1 MLVKICTRGDFS
13 PQADHCRHCPDLTM
27 LTSTAWSPSMFSK
40 HRWISVGPFLP
51 RGGIQFYPL
60 CHIISHIRHHCQT
73 VPLLPSVTQQQNAV
87 GYWWKGSTS
96 TATPPPSASNI
107 MGQHHHIEDTTFG
120 AALIYFCLFP

>member
-13 PQADHCRHCPDLTM
+13 PQADHCHHCPDLTM
-27 LTSTAWSPSMFSK
+27 LTSSAWSPSMFSK

-73 VPLLPSVTQQQNAV
+73 VPLLPSVTQQQIAV

-96 TATPPPSASNI
+96 TAMSLISASNI
-107 MGQHHHIEDTTFG
+107 LGQHNGTRGITFRATT
-120 AALIYFCLFP
+120 I